1 MSILEFPRIYFN
13 GEISWDPITTNNN
26 TLPTWSANYDEA
38 GADPQLDGNTVTSAK
53 VSAYRQAAIEQIPG
67 QNWNPAGTHRSVF
80 YNCCVSGVDTGSG
93 LDTSDP
99 FVSAPVNFAGMLVDS
114 EPYGPYSSQLFF
126 DAIHLGI
133 DGGCRLMGTPVR
145 RSSDRYINFNAN
157 PANNMIAGVASV
169 MWQACYAWDPATLT
183 IDAYDSPALAALHA
197 CMGAPGVRGVM
208 TRFVTYRT
216 VYYDDLGLS
225 NGSPKVAEHAK
236 ELMAKFAAGGF
247 QPNPARGLL
256 VGTAGIWRDSDPM
269 HEPGDRALLTNET
282 AVPLN
287 AGADAPSAAFGT
299 AWARV
304 NDGSIAYDFS
314 NAIPWQTRTP
324 DKADVGNIYLAAG
337 AAPLATLTPDQYD
350 QAAYLATSGIVD
362 VPLPTSQIALDL
374 SDLTLAVDVAGKRT
388 TLLAEQALRAI
399 PLEPNLYVDQYDA
412 AEAQVRVYDRGKPV
426 GAGITVT
433 MSELGSLENNPP
445 TATTDATGIATF
457 PLKTSVPAVV
467 GLIFQPGADP
477 VLPVTPANFDPQ
489 IFTYMYLRVL
499 PADDQLATMAPTW
512 QNVHDHVLSYWEA
525 MAPCMDN
532 WLRLGDEAQVRAYA
546 AVIRKLTDPGY
557 FERFRYM
564 PVTRD
569 LTRGQR
575 TLLYNFLDGAT
586 ATPTLMSEPAEQPA
600 PRTDFGKLAR
610 AMRGA

>member
-26 TLPTWSANYDEA
+26 TLPTWNANYDEA
-38 GADPQLDGNTVTSAK
+38 GADPQLDGKTVTSAK
-53 VSAYRQAAIEQIPG
+53 VSTYRQTAIEQIPG

-80 YNCCVSGVDTGSG
+80 YNCCVSGVDTGGG

-126 DAIHLGI
+126 DTIQLGI

-157 PANNMIAGVASV
+157 PANDMIAGVASV

-197 CMGAPGVRGVM
+197 CMGTPGVRGVM

-236 ELMAKFAAGGF
+236 ELMEKFAAGGF

-256 VGTAGIWRDSDPM
+256 VGTAGIWRDGDPM

-287 AGADAPSAAFGT
+287 ASADAPSAAFGT

-337 AAPLATLTPDQYD
+337 TAPLATLTPDQYD

-374 SDLTLAVDVAGKRT
+374 SDLTLAVDVAGTRT

-399 PLEPNLYVDQYDA
+399 PLEPNLYADQYDA
-412 AEAQVRVYDRGKPV
+412 AEAQVRVYDRGKPA

-433 MSELGSLENNPP
+433 MTELGSLENNPP

-467 GLIFQPGADP
+467 GLVFQPGADP

-575 TLLYNFLDGAT
+575 TLLYNFLDAAT
-586 ATPTLMSEPAEQPA
+586 SPTLLREPAVQATPP
-600 PRTDFGKLAR
+600 TDFGKLAR

>member
-1 MSILEFPRIYFN
+1 MSE
-13 GEISWDPITTNNN
+13 
-26 TLPTWSANYDEA
+26 
-38 GADPQLDGNTVTSAK
+38 
-53 VSAYRQAAIEQIPG
+53 
-67 QNWNPAGTHRSVF
+67 
-80 YNCCVSGVDTGSG
+80 
-93 LDTSDP
+93 
-99 FVSAPVNFAGMLVDS
+99 
-114 EPYGPYSSQLFF
+114 
-126 DAIHLGI
+126 
-133 DGGCRLMGTPVR
+133 
-145 RSSDRYINFNAN
+145 
-157 PANNMIAGVASV
+157 
-169 MWQACYAWDPATLT
+169 
-183 IDAYDSPALAALHA
+183 
-197 CMGAPGVRGVM
+197 PGVRGVM

-225 NGSPKVAEHAK
+225 NGSPQVAERAK

-256 VGTAGIWRDSDPM
+256 VGTAGIWRDGDPM
-269 HEPGDRALLTNET
+269 QEPGDRALLTNET
-282 AVPLN
+282 PVPLN
-287 AGADAPSAAFGT
+287 ADANAPSAAFGS

-304 NDGSIAYDFS
+304 NNGSVAFDFS
-314 NAIPWQTRTP
+314 NSIPWQSRTP

-337 AAPLATLTPDQYD
+337 DVPLATLTPDQYD

-362 VPLPTSQIALDL
+362 VALPASQVALDL
-374 SDLTLAVDVAGKRT
+374 SALTLAVDVAGTRT

-399 PLEPNLYVDQYDA
+399 PLEPNLYVDQGDA
-412 AEAQVRVYDRGKPV
+412 AQAQVRVYDRGAPV
-426 GAGITVT
+426 AAGVTVT
-433 MSELGSLENNPP
+433 MTELGSTENNPQ
-445 TATTDATGIATF
+445 TATTDDDGIASF
-457 PLKTSVPAVV
+457 ALKTSAATVV
-467 GLIFQPGADP
+467 GLVFQPGADP
-477 VLPVTPANFDPQ
+477 VLPVTTVNFDPQ

-499 PADDQLATMAPTW
+499 PADEQLATMAPTW
-512 QNVHDHVLSYWEA
+512 QNVHDNVLSYWEA

-546 AVIRKLTDPGY
+546 AVIKKLTDPGY

-586 ATPTLMSEPAEQPA
+586 AAPTLMSELAEQPA